1 MAKNQETEIKKKS
14 VWHMVQK
21 FYSTHVIG
29 KLFWTMVV
37 VVLIGW
43 CIYMIPVWQV
53 KESAI
58 PEVTSEA
65 STQGA
70 EISKD
75 KGKVT
80 LAQNNGKTLN
90 LYTETMVL
98 EVVDDASGKVF
109 TSAIQDATT
118 GSELALVSV
127 SYLGEDN
134 NVKEWNSYD
143 NCTAFG
149 TYQMFEIENG
159 VQFVLNLN
167 EGESNRFYEYLPKKM
182 SIERYEET
190 FKAGLEQLA
199 ADGTLDEKKAKRY
212 QQTLSLVYKKS
223 IMENC
228 YAVTYTGTP
237 PATAVNQM
245 IELAKLVGYTQEM
258 LLEDAESF
266 DFTVVFSEAPVL
278 NLTIEAT
285 LENGELVVRM
295 PAAEMTS
302 ENTYYSI
309 QNVKLLPNFG
319 ATTSA
324 EYEEGYVFVPDGAGA
339 LMAFDSYQA
348 NVKNY
353 ERPLF
358 DNDYYKDYWYM
369 PEYEEELLMPVF
381 GMLYGPMEQ
390 SKKGFLAIVEEGARN
405 GYVHVRLA
413 SAIGDS
419 SKYNKVFAS
428 FDIDQYKKVK
438 INGEYSSDSANY
450 LVNTGMQKLSCTVR
464 YQFFDKNVTY
474 FDMAKSYQEY
484 LMAQSGIERVYDEGE
499 ATLYVE
505 AIGALSIKKRFAG
518 IPYNSVY
525 SMTGYEELQH
535 ILQDLDGVNLQVQY
549 DGVFNGG
556 MNNQLNTQAKLVS
569 QNGSKKELAALQ
581 GYAEEHAVPMY
592 FNVALS
598 QVGEDG
604 NGYQSS
610 RHAVRDFGNEEVVMY
625 RYSPVLG
632 ILSGE
637 LYGIEAGEGME
648 TLAPSWL
655 SDVTNRFLADS
666 EAYDKLA
673 ISDLANMYYADY
685 RFRDFV
691 TGEAGERILQ
701 ENLTK
706 LSEGK
711 SLALKNPHMDKV
723 QYGEVAVDVSRKS
736 SDFAAF
742 AYTIPFKQLVMNG
755 LIDYTTTDVNL
766 SSQDAQYYVLQAAE
780 LGTWPKYTVS
790 AKSVSALKETAYSY
804 LYSVQYDLFA
814 DDMKEM
820 YKACEEIRSQIGTE
834 EITGHR
840 TLANQVYE
848 TTYASGVKVLVNYN
862 LHEVTLEDGTV
873 LGPQAYQIK
882 EGR

>member
-1 MAKNQETEIKKKS
+1 MTKNQESKVKS
-14 VWHMVQK
+14 VWQRIQK
-21 FYSTHVIG
+21 FYSTHLIG
-29 KLFWTMVV
+29 KLFWTIVL

-43 CIYMIPVWQV
+43 CIYMIPVWQI
-53 KESAI
+53 KESPI
-58 PEVTSEA
+58 PEVTSKAAE
-65 STQGA
+65 QGA
-70 EISKD
+70 EIGKD

-80 LAQNNGKTLN
+80 LAQSNGKTLN

-98 EVVDDASGKVF
+98 EVVDDASGEVF
-109 TSAIQDATT
+109 SSAIKDATT

-134 NVKEWNSYD
+134 NLKEWNSFD

-149 TYQMFEIENG
+149 TYQLYEIENG
-159 VQFVLNLN
+159 VQIVLNLN

-182 SIERYEET
+182 SIERYEEV
-190 FKAGLEQLA
+190 FKAGLEKLA
-199 ADGTLDEKKAKRY
+199 TDGTLDEKKAKRY

-245 IELAKLVGYTQEM
+245 IELTKLVGYTQEM

-266 DFTVVFSEAPVL
+266 DFTVVFSEAPIM
-278 NLTIEAT
+278 NITIEAS
-285 LENGELVVRM
+285 LQNGELVVSM
-295 PAAEMTS
+295 PAAEMSS
-302 ENTYYSI
+302 ENEYYSI

-319 ATTSA
+319 AITAA

-339 LMAFDSYQA
+339 LMAFNSYQA

-390 SKKGFLAIVEEGARN
+390 SQKGFLAIVEDGARN
-405 GYVHVRLA
+405 GYVHARLA
-413 SAIGDS
+413 SASGDS
-419 SKYNKVFAS
+419 SKYNKVFTS
-428 FDIDQYKKVK
+428 FDIEQYKKVK
-438 INGEYSSDSANY
+438 INGEYSSDVATY
-450 LVNTGMQKLSCTVR
+450 LVSTGMQELACTVR

-484 LMAQSGIERVYDEGE
+484 LIAQTGMERVYGKGD

-505 AIGALSIKKRFAG
+505 AIGALSIEKRLAG

-525 SMTGYEELQH
+525 SMTGYEELQN
-535 ILQDLDGVNLQVQY
+535 ILQDLQGVNMQVQY

-556 MNNQLNTQAKLVS
+556 MNNQLNNRAELVS
-569 QNGSKKELAALQ
+569 QNGSKKEFAALQ
-581 GYAEEHAVPMY
+581 NFAKEQEIPLYL
-592 FNVALS
+592 NVALS

-610 RHAVRDFGNEEVVMY
+610 RHAVRNFGNEEAVMY
-625 RYSPVLG
+625 RYAPMLG
-632 ILSGE
+632 ILSGS
-637 LYGIEAGEGME
+637 LYNVEAGEGFE
-648 TLAPSWL
+648 TVAPSWL
-655 SDVTNRFLADS
+655 SDVTDSFLKDS
-666 EAYDKLA
+666 EAYQKLA
-673 ISDLANMYYADY
+673 ISDLATMYYADY

-691 TGEAGERILQ
+691 TGEAGDSILR

-706 LSEGK
+706 LSENK
-711 SLALKNPHMDKV
+711 TLTLKNPHMDKI
-723 QYGEVAVDVSRKS
+723 QYGDVAVDVSRKS
-736 SDFAAF
+736 SDFATF
-742 AYTIPFKQLVMNG
+742 TYTIPFKQLVMNG

-766 SSQDAQYYVLQAAE
+766 SSRDAQYFVLQAAE
-780 LGTWPKYTVS
+780 LGAWPKYTVT

-804 LYSVQYDLFA
+804 LYSVQYELFA
-814 DDMKEM
+814 DNMKEM
-820 YKACEEIRSQIGTE
+820 YVTCDAIRKQIGTD

-848 TTYASGVKVLVNYN
+848 TTYANGAKVLVNYN
-862 LHEVTLEDGTV
+862 LYEVTLEDGTV
-873 LGPQAYQIK
+873 LAPQEYQIK

>member
-1 MAKNQETEIKKKS
+1 MTKKQETEIKKKS
-14 VWHMVQK
+14 VWQMIQK

-29 KLFWTMVV
+29 KLFCTVVV

-43 CIYMIPVWQV
+43 CICMIPVWQI
-53 KESAI
+53 KESVI
-58 PEVTSEA
+58 PEVTSTA
-65 STQGA
+65 SEQGA
-70 EISKD
+70 EIGRD

-80 LAQNNGKTLN
+80 LAQNSGKTLN

-98 EVVDDASGKVF
+98 EVVDDASGEVF
-109 TSAIQDATT
+109 STAVKDATT

-127 SYLGEDN
+127 TYLGEDN

-149 TYQMFEIENG
+149 TYQMYEIENG
-159 VQFVLNLN
+159 VQIILNLN

-182 SIERYEET
+182 SIERYEEV
-190 FKAGLEQLA
+190 FKAGLEKLA

-266 DFTVVFSEAPVL
+266 DFTVVFSEAPIL
-278 NLTIEAT
+278 NITVEAT

-319 ATTSA
+319 ATMAA

-339 LMAFDSYQA
+339 LMAFNSYQA

-369 PEYEEELLMPVF
+369 PEYEEELLMPVY
-381 GMLYGPMEQ
+381 GMLYGPMEK
-390 SKKGFLAIVEEGARN
+390 SNKGFLAIVEEGARN

-413 SAIGDS
+413 SASGDS
-419 SKYNKVFAS
+419 SKYNKIFVS

-450 LVNTGMQKLSCTVR
+450 LVNTGMQELACTVR
-464 YQFFDKNVTY
+464 YQLFDKNVTY

-484 LMAQSGIERVYDEGE
+484 LMAQTGMERTYDAGE

-505 AIGALSIKKRFAG
+505 AIGALSIEKRLAG

-525 SMTGYEELQH
+525 SMTGYEELQN
-535 ILQDLDGVNLQVQY
+535 ILQDLAGVKLQVQY

-556 MNNQLNTQAKLVS
+556 MNNQLNTQAKLVA
-569 QNGSKKELAALQ
+569 QNGSKKEFAALQ
-581 GYAEEHAVPMY
+581 SFTEQQGIPMY
-592 FNVALS
+592 LNVALS
-598 QVGEDG
+598 QIGEAG

-610 RHAVRDFGNEEVVMY
+610 RHAVRDFGNDEVLMF
-625 RYSPVLG
+625 RYAPMLG
-632 ILSGE
+632 VLSGA
-637 LYGIEAGEGME
+637 LYGVEAGEGFE

-655 SDVTNRFLADS
+655 SDVTDSFLADS
-666 EAYDKLA
+666 EAYDQLA
-673 ISDLANMYYADY
+673 ISDLATMYYADY

-691 TGEAGERILQ
+691 TGEAGDRILQ

-706 LSEGK
+706 LSESK
-711 SLALKNPHMDKV
+711 TLALKNPHIDKL

-742 AYTIPFKQLVMNG
+742 TYTIPFKQLVMNG
-755 LIDYTTTDVNL
+755 LIEYTTTDVNL
-766 SSQDAQYYVLQAAE
+766 SSQDTQYYVLQAAE
-780 LGTWPKYTVS
+780 LGAWPKYTVA

-804 LYSVQYDLFA
+804 LYSVQYELLA
-814 DDMKEM
+814 EDMKEV
-820 YKACEEIRSQIGTE
+820 YAACDVIRSQIGTE

-848 TTYASGVKVLVNYN
+848 TTYASGVRVLVNYN
-862 LHEVTLEDGTV
+862 LYEVTLEDGTV
-873 LGPQAYQIK
+873 IGPQEYQIK

>member
-1 MAKNQETEIKKKS
+1 MAKNQESRVKS
-14 VWHMVQK
+14 VWQRIQK
-21 FYSTHVIG
+21 FYSTHLIG
-29 KLFWTMVV
+29 KLFWTIVV
-37 VVLIGW
+37 IVLIGW
-43 CIYMIPVWQV
+43 CIYMIPVWQI

-58 PEVTSEA
+58 PEVTSKA
-65 STQGA
+65 SEQGA
-70 EISKD
+70 EIGKD

-80 LAQNNGKTLN
+80 LAQNNGKTLK

-98 EVVDDASGKVF
+98 EVVDDASGEVF
-109 TSAIQDATT
+109 SSAIKDATT

-134 NVKEWNSYD
+134 NLKEWNSYD

-149 TYQMFEIENG
+149 TYQLYEIENG

-182 SIERYEET
+182 SIERYEEV
-190 FKAGLEQLA
+190 FKAGLEKLA

-266 DFTVVFSEAPVL
+266 DFTVVFSEAPVM
-278 NLTIEAT
+278 NITVEAT
-285 LENGELVVRM
+285 LQNGELVVTM

-302 ENTYYSI
+302 ENDYYSI

-319 ATTSA
+319 ATTAA

-339 LMAFDSYQA
+339 LMAFNSYQA

-369 PEYEEELLMPVF
+369 PEYEEELLMPVY
-381 GMLYGPMEQ
+381 GMLYGPMAKSQ
-390 SKKGFLAIVEEGARN
+390 KGFLAIVEDGARN
-405 GYVHVRLA
+405 GYVHARLA
-413 SAIGDS
+413 SASGDS
-419 SKYNKVFAS
+419 SKYNKVFTS
-428 FDIDQYKKVK
+428 FDIEQYKKVK
-438 INGEYSSDSANY
+438 INGEYSSDVATY
-450 LVNTGMQKLSCTVR
+450 LVSTGMQELACTVR

-484 LMAQSGIERVYDEGE
+484 LIAQTGMERMYDEGD
-499 ATLYVE
+499 ACLYVE
-505 AIGALSIKKRFAG
+505 AIGALSIEKRLAG
-518 IPYNSVY
+518 IPYYSVY
-525 SMTGYEELQH
+525 SMTGYEELQSM
-535 ILQDLDGVNLQVQY
+535 LQDLQGVNMQVQY

-556 MNNQLNTQAKLVS
+556 MNNQLNNRAELVS
-569 QNGSKKELAALQ
+569 QNGSKKEFAALQ
-581 GYAEEHAVPMY
+581 SFAEEQEIPLY
-592 FNVALS
+592 LNVALS

-625 RYSPVLG
+625 RYAPMLG
-632 ILSGE
+632 ILSGA
-637 LYGIEAGEGME
+637 LFNVEAGEGFE

-655 SDVTNRFLADS
+655 SDVTDSFLVDS
-666 EAYDKLA
+666 KVYDKLA
-673 ISDLANMYYADY
+673 ISDLATMYYADY

-691 TGEAGERILQ
+691 TGEEGDRILH

-706 LSEGK
+706 LSDAKTLVLE
-711 SLALKNPHMDKV
+711 NPHMDKI

-736 SDFAAF
+736 SDFATF
-742 AYTIPFKQLVMNG
+742 AYTIPFKQLVLNG

-766 SSQDAQYYVLQAAE
+766 SSRDAQYYVLQAAE
-780 LGTWPKYTVS
+780 LGAWPKYTVAS
-790 AKSVSALKETAYSY
+790 KSVSALKETPYSY

-814 DDMKEM
+814 EDMKQM
-820 YKACEEIRSQIGTE
+820 YETCNAIRTQIGTN
-834 EITGHR
+834 EIIGHT
-840 TLANQVYE
+840 TLDNQVYE
-848 TTYASGVKVLVNYN
+848 TTYANQTKVLVNYN
-862 LHEVTLEDGTV
+862 LYEVTLEDGTV
-873 LGPQAYQIK
+873 LGPQEYQIK